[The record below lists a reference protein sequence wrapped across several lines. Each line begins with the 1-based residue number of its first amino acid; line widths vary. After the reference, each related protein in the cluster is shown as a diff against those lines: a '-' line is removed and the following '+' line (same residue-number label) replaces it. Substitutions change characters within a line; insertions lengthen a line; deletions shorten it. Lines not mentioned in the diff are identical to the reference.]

1 MIISIMFANEKN
13 LSCLEGLIVQ
23 EKRLTSSVRYSKYFV
38 RGFFRGTFYLVLF
51 SVNLYQ
57 PVFQA
62 FLGFLVMATAIVE
75 TPIYFVVIS
84 CLLNIIMCGVS
95 LVSILISSKISI
107 L

>member
-1 MIISIMFANEKN
+1 MANMIISIMFANEKN

-23 EKRLTSSVRYSKYFV
+23 EKIKIHCMVRIYFV
-38 RGFFRGTFYLVLF
+38 RLYAPYGTVPF
-51 SVNLYQ
+51 SWYISLTNSISIFPK

-75 TPIYFVVIS
+75 TPVYFVVIS

-95 LVSILISSKISI
+95 NLP
-107 L
+107 